1 MDFLWK
7 IYEKNR
13 PIFKDKTKEIYR
25 TKNKSKTEVLIIK
38 LDKSS
43 KEVDKFRKEKKF
55 QIIEIINKNNSIF
68 IILEYFN
75 HILSHPLIG
84 PIYLK
89 LTNEENNAITSK
101 LKAIVLLDIKNKFN
115 VKQNGYFIKA
125 IFKNIGYM
133 KVLMFEY
140 IRLLKIGEKV
150 CFMYSKEKERY
161 SIKITEKRRVF
172 YDDRYN
178 YTMIEIFDNEKIDNI
193 MVFNDKFN
201 FMNTLHNEVICLYIK
216 TGKINQNT
224 IIGYNNN
231 DNTDD
236 NKRVYNQR
244 IILKSRETNKEII
257 FLNDKNN
264 NYPLID
270 SSFMDFHLI
279 LMDLRK
285 YLTFDKNILP
295 KMKKIKH
302 FKYKAIQAGIMKSFG
317 ILKDGRLTLKS
328 SQTFQIFD
336 QNLEKNEYLHF
347 DFTFSSHYMVKNG
360 DILTLPCSKII
371 RFDNKNKYSIIQEL
385 PNPSINDR
393 RIVCE
398 YNDLLLLI
406 GDEPFIEIFKYDKI
420 KVEYVFEKNYPIG
433 EKINDASKIKTDQ
446 IVIIHGFNIDFFN
459 VYDNKISVI
468 AKCKLKKPKEDYST
482 MTYFTFYHFLYK
494 NRYLLCDNTYG
505 FILLFDIRLKKFV
518 CKLSSCISSLYNL
531 FLLSNGNLF
540 NSHLDEICIFDK
552 KVHLIQHFNT
562 KINKGIESIICQMN
576 NGTIILNERF

>member
-244 IILKSRETNKEII
+244 IILKSRETNKK
-257 FLNDKNN
+257 L
-264 NYPLID
+264 
-270 SSFMDFHLI
+270 
-279 LMDLRK
+279 
-285 YLTFDKNILP
+285 
-295 KMKKIKH
+295 
-302 FKYKAIQAGIMKSFG
+302 
-317 ILKDGRLTLKS
+317 
-328 SQTFQIFD
+328 
-336 QNLEKNEYLHF
+336 
-347 DFTFSSHYMVKNG
+347 
-360 DILTLPCSKII
+360 
-371 RFDNKNKYSIIQEL
+371 
-385 PNPSINDR
+385 
-393 RIVCE
+393 
-398 YNDLLLLI
+398 
-406 GDEPFIEIFKYDKI
+406 
-420 KVEYVFEKNYPIG
+420 
-433 EKINDASKIKTDQ
+433 
-446 IVIIHGFNIDFFN
+446 FF
-459 VYDNKISVI
+459 
-468 AKCKLKKPKEDYST
+468 
-482 MTYFTFYHFLYK
+482 
-494 NRYLLCDNTYG
+494 
-505 FILLFDIRLKKFV
+505 
-518 CKLSSCISSLYNL
+518 
-531 FLLSNGNLF
+531 
-540 NSHLDEICIFDK
+540 
-552 KVHLIQHFNT
+552 
-562 KINKGIESIICQMN
+562 
-576 NGTIILNERF
+576 